1 MSTLTK
7 SREEAAQT
15 VLIPRVNLLPPEIAE
30 ATRFDQMKRIMA
42 ASIIGVFVV
51 VILAAVVASF
61 QVSAAQSELADA
73 QATGT
78 SLQNQVSQFTDVP
91 KVFAEVQSAQAQL
104 SSAMGNEVRWST
116 YLGDLSLM
124 IPRNV
129 GLTSMSIRQDP
140 GAPVTSALGATGIAT
155 VSFEG
160 QASSSKNIATFLDS
174 LAKQK
179 GYIDPYFTNATKS
192 IGADAKNLVTFT
204 ASVTVTDEA
213 KSGRFTQ
220 KASK

>member
-7 SREEAAQT
+7 SREGVAQT

-42 ASIIGVFVV
+42 ASIIGVFGV

-61 QVSAAQSELADA
+61 QVSAAQSQLADA

-78 SLQNQVSQFTDVP
+78 NLQNQVSQFTDVP

>member
-7 SREEAAQT
+7 SRDEAAQT

-42 ASIIGVFVV
+42 ASIVGVFGV

-116 YLGDLSLM
+116 YLGDLSLT
-124 IPRNV
+124 IPSNV
-129 GLTSMSIRQDP
+129 GLTSMTIRQDP
-140 GAPVTSALGATGIAT
+140 ATSVTSALGATGIAT

-160 QASSSKNIATFLDS
+160 QASSSKSVATFLDS

-179 GYIDPYFTNATKS
+179 GY
-192 IGADAKNLVTFT
+192 
-204 ASVTVTDEA
+204 
-213 KSGRFTQ
+213 
-220 KASK
+220 

>member
-7 SREEAAQT
+7 SREGVAQT

-42 ASIIGVFVV
+42 ASIIGVFGV

-61 QVSAAQSELADA
+61 QVSAAQSQLADA

-160 QASSSKNIATFLDS
+160 QAPSSKNIATFLDS

>member
-7 SREEAAQT
+7 SREGVAQT

-42 ASIIGVFVV
+42 ASIIGVFGV

-61 QVSAAQSELADA
+61 QVSAAQSQLADA

-192 IGADAKNLVTFT
+192 IGADAKNVVTFT

>member
-42 ASIIGVFVV
+42 ASIIGVFGV

-73 QATGT
+73 QASGT

-116 YLGDLSLM
+116 YLGDLSLT

-129 GLTSMSIRQDP
+129 GLTSMTIRQDP

-192 IGADAKNLVTFT
+192 TGADAKNLVTFS